1 MYVTLQRWGNRQGI
15 RIPNAPLDTHP
26 DCAKMIGGE
35 LVQEKDGKAKTNGV
49 ILCDQAQLLDLTSC
63 HASFE
68 ERASADLTAEAVDMI
83 VGFLEIR
90 EIDDMDAIEKRNKK
104 VRQILGELYQ
114 KALDVGVQIDESA
127 YKESLDK
134 LFNTT
139 AWGFREILLVVI
151 IGMRL
156 DRAFRASTG
165 LYNCNPR
172 AIYEGPIKEFLIE
185 KDIPHRKSGPL
196 NVAKATVGLDMTWAA
211 QRRPSDVAE
220 EVVHLVDFME
230 SDHNKSEERATAIGV
245 SLLRRLIAYSD
256 SLAALAVEVK
266 PSEDPNFL
274 YYLCHELI
282 TKAPDAGNT
291 PQKIAAFLLKCYHT
305 SFHTGIE
312 VTGGEDRA
320 SVTSTTSKKPGDINE
335 EYAGQIYKVYEITVK
350 HFDIARIRD
359 SFDCISIY
367 NQMHETEINEIIVIC
382 RREDCPPD
390 METSGLHG
398 YLGHYIYQNIIY
410 YYWDIYEWIA
420 NTLQRMTTD
429 GRKAFYLMLNKYI
442 NDTNTAETVKK
453 LWRRLHDK
461 T

>member
-1 MYVTLQRWGNRQGI
+1 M
-15 RIPNAPLDTHP
+15 
-26 DCAKMIGGE
+26 
-35 LVQEKDGKAKTNGV
+35 
-49 ILCDQAQLLDLTSC
+49 S
-63 HASFE
+63 
-68 ERASADLTAEAVDMI
+68 
-83 VGFLEIR
+83 
-90 EIDDMDAIEKRNKK
+90 AIEERNKK
-104 VRQILGELYQ
+104 VRQILDSLYQ
-114 KALDVGVQIDESA
+114 KAIDSGAKIDESA

-134 LFNTT
+134 LFDTT

-165 LYNCNPR
+165 LYDCNPR

-230 SDHNKSEERATAIGV
+230 SDDDKSEERVNAVGV

-256 SLAALAVEVK
+256 SLASLAVEIE
-266 PSEDPNFL
+266 PSEDPDYL
-274 YYLCHELI
+274 YHLCYELI

-291 PQKIAAFLLKCYHT
+291 PQKIAAFLLKSYHT
-305 SFHTGIE
+305 FFHTGIE

-335 EYAGQIYKVYEITVK
+335 ECAGKIYKVYEITVK

-367 NQMHETEINEIIVIC
+367 NQTHETGINEIIVIC
-382 RREDCPPD
+382 RKEDCPPD
-390 METSGLHG
+390 MEASGLHG
-398 YLGHYIYQNIIY
+398 YLGRYTYQNIIY
-410 YYWDIYEWIA
+410 YYWDIYEWLA
-420 NTLQRMTTD
+420 NTLQRMTPD
-429 GRKAFYLMLNKYI
+429 GRKAFYMMLNGYI

-453 LWRRLHDK
+453 LWKQLHDE